1 MKKLIISAIAATA
14 LLFGFAS
21 CSGDLHDASEISL
34 KGGACPGAMNG
45 WTNTTAWTKE
55 DGNVYTYEFTAGST
69 EAEWKCIATAGN
81 WNSGAFGGGKD
92 KITETPVG
100 KTTVLTYDEA
110 TGGNKNAK
118 ITGMEIGSEY
128 RITVTVNVL
137 EASANIECIKA
148 VPKANIIIKDSDGN
162 ISNKDMTPVNGGYSY
177 LIKAEEAGSVDFQV
191 CISNMLYYSE
201 GSEIEVGFNEVES
214 AIFKC
219 SDEYTTF
226 KYEKGEYLIFVGTD
240 YSNFGTVKLQAKYA
254 ALLKSAFFAINGPM
268 GIKPLVDNGDG
279 SYSVEFVAEEK
290 AWGAGDGEMNF
301 TLYGQSTEKEMNDPD
316 NWWNGTS
323 FRGGGFDCEIGT
335 RKTVESNGDN
345 ITLKNIENGATYKA
359 TFTSDAE
366 NIYILVEKK

>member
-45 WTNTTAWTKE
+45 WSNTTAWTKE
-55 DGNVYTYEFTAGST
+55 NGNVYTYDFTAEFT

-81 WNSGAFGGGKD
+81 WKSGAFGGEKN

-100 KTTVLTYDEA
+100 KTTALTYDEA
-110 TGGNKNAK
+110 TGGYKNAK

-137 EASANIECIKA
+137 EASVNIECTKA

-162 ISNKDMTPVNGGYSY
+162 ISKEMTPVKGGYSY

-191 CISNMLYYSE
+191 CLSNMLYYSE
-201 GSEIEVGFNEVES
+201 GSEIEVGFSEDES
-214 AIFKC
+214 ATFKLA
-219 SDEYTTF
+219 DKYTTF

-240 YSNFGTVKLQAKYA
+240 ASGFGTVKLQAKYA

-268 GIKPLVDNGDG
+268 GITPLVDNGDG
-279 SYSVEFVAEEK
+279 SYSVEFVAENK
-290 AWGAGDGEMNF
+290 GWGAADGDMCF
-301 TLYGQSTEKEMNDPD
+301 TLYGQSTEDKMKSD
-316 NWWNGTS
+316 NWWDGTS
-323 FRGGGFDCEIGT
+323 LRGGGFDCKIGEKT
-335 RKTVESNGDN
+335 TVETKGDN
-345 ITLKNIENGATYKA
+345 ITLKGIENGATYKA
-359 TFTSDAE
+359 IFTSDAE
-366 NIYILVEKK
+366 NVYILVEKM